1 MSEKQAIRNS
11 ILNSINFHK
20 AYIAA
25 YEEGLVDDIETYYW
39 AKDEILRLELDLE
52 NL

>member
-11 ILNSINFHK
+11 ILRGISLYK
-20 AYIAA
+20 GYIAD

-39 AKDEILRLELDLE
+39 AKEEILRLELDLE